1 MIRLKK
7 MGYKQVT
14 FCMINILLLL
24 FCGGIVYIIFHGD
37 NYPPSIDLLCEN
49 RIRVFSETYALI
61 DTQKNKIITNRTL
74 AAYVIDSK
82 VYALGAGEYIIY
94 DMDIGKEKVYIQD
107 ANMKQARNIYRKSF
121 EMAEREYVFSY
132 SEFTEEEQRGFQAMF
147 MNPHKRGAVY
157 YKPFYNSCYK
167 AGLIDTQKLAEVD
180 IIGDDWRIV
189 NDVFYAYGYDS
200 FIIITGHGEKIRQY
214 YNPELT
220 LNKMVIDEDKYH
232 KIDKKKALYQ
242 KTDKAI
248 NKNNAVGINI
258 SLGSTGWKDN
268 RETATQ
274 EAKGSTITVG
284 RTAAIIAKE
293 DMTVK
298 GSTVDAKDILL
309 KAGNNIRILSSE
321 SKSTTIEDPK
331 VKKE

>member
-7 MGYKQVT
+7 MGYKQIM
-14 FCMINILLLL
+14 FYMINILLLL

-74 AAYVIDSK
+74 AAYVIDNK

-147 MNPHKRGAVY
+147 TNTRERGAVY
-157 YKPFYNSCYK
+157 YKPFYNSPYK
-167 AGLIDTQKLAEVD
+167 AGLIDTQKFVELELV
-180 IIGDDWRIV
+180 DDWCIV
-189 NDVFYAYGYDS
+189 NDVFYIYGDDS

-214 YNPELT
+214 CNPALS
-220 LNKMVIDEDKYH
+220 LNEMVIDDDKYH
-232 KIDKKKALYQ
+232 RMDKKKALYGNRYSVL
-242 KTDKAI
+242 DDI
-248 NKNNAVGINI
+248 N
-258 SLGSTGWKDN
+258 
-268 RETATQ
+268 
-274 EAKGSTITVG
+274 
-284 RTAAIIAKE
+284 
-293 DMTVK
+293 
-298 GSTVDAKDILL
+298 
-309 KAGNNIRILSSE
+309 
-321 SKSTTIEDPK
+321 
-331 VKKE
+331 

>member
-1 MIRLKK
+1 MCIRDR
-7 MGYKQVT
+7 
-14 FCMINILLLL
+14 
-24 FCGGIVYIIFHGD
+24 YIIFDGD
-37 NYPPSIDLLCEN
+37 DYPPSIDLLCGD

-61 DTQKNKIITNRTL
+61 DTQKNKIITNRVL
-74 AAYVIDSK
+74 AAYVIDNK
-82 VYALGAGEYIIY
+82 VYALGAGEYVIY

-121 EMAEREYVFSY
+121 GMAERENVFSY

-232 KIDKKKALYQ
+232 KIDKKKALYGSRYSVLA
-242 KTDKAI
+242 DI
-248 NKNNAVGINI
+248 NEFTPEEIEI
-258 SLGSTGWKDN
+258 LHSLWKESFL
-268 RETATQ
+268 RRVPEEKEKEQ
-274 EAKGSTITVG
+274 EKEMDRVWHKI
-284 RTAAIIAKE
+284 RTE
-293 DMTVK
+293 
-298 GSTVDAKDILL
+298 
-309 KAGNNIRILSSE
+309 E
-321 SKSTTIEDPK
+321 
-331 VKKE
+331 

>member
-61 DTQKNKIITNRTL
+61 DTQKNKIITNRVL

-232 KIDKKKALYQ
+232 KIDKKKALYGSRYSVLA
-242 KTDKAI
+242 DI
-248 NKNNAVGINI
+248 NEFTPEEIEI
-258 SLGSTGWKDN
+258 LHSLWKESFL
-268 RETATQ
+268 RRVPEEKEKEQ
-274 EAKGSTITVG
+274 EKEMDRVWHKI
-284 RTAAIIAKE
+284 RTE
-293 DMTVK
+293 
-298 GSTVDAKDILL
+298 
-309 KAGNNIRILSSE
+309 E
-321 SKSTTIEDPK
+321 
-331 VKKE
+331 

>member
-232 KIDKKKALYQ
+232 KID
-242 KTDKAI
+242 
-248 NKNNAVGINI
+248 
-258 SLGSTGWKDN
+258 
-268 RETATQ
+268 
-274 EAKGSTITVG
+274 
-284 RTAAIIAKE
+284 
-293 DMTVK
+293 
-298 GSTVDAKDILL
+298 
-309 KAGNNIRILSSE
+309 RILYTYFLLPVLSSYFY
-321 SKSTTIEDPK
+321 SFHSALFLWK
-331 VKKE
+331 

>member
-7 MGYKQVT
+7 MGYKQVI

-24 FCGGIVYIIFHGD
+24 FCGGIVYIIFDGD
-37 NYPPSIDLLCEN
+37 DYPPSIDLLCGD

-61 DTQKNKIITNRTL
+61 DTQKNKIITNRVL
-74 AAYVIDSK
+74 AAYVIDNK
-82 VYALGAGEYIIY
+82 VYALGAGEYVIY

-121 EMAEREYVFSY
+121 GMAERENVFSY

-232 KIDKKKALYQ
+232 KIDKKKALYGL
-242 KTDKAI
+242 A
-248 NKNNAVGINI
+248 
-258 SLGSTGWKDN
+258 
-268 RETATQ
+268 
-274 EAKGSTITVG
+274 
-284 RTAAIIAKE
+284 
-293 DMTVK
+293 
-298 GSTVDAKDILL
+298 
-309 KAGNNIRILSSE
+309 
-321 SKSTTIEDPK
+321 
-331 VKKE
+331 

>member
-7 MGYKQVT
+7 MGYKQVI

-24 FCGGIVYIIFHGD
+24 FCGGIVYIIFDGD
-37 NYPPSIDLLCEN
+37 DYPPSIDLLCGDK
-49 RIRVFSETYALI
+49 IRVLGETYALL
-61 DTQKNKIITNRTL
+61 DTQKNKIITNRAF
-74 AAYVIDSK
+74 AAYVIDNK
-82 VYALGAGEYIIY
+82 VYALGAGEYVIY

-121 EMAEREYVFSY
+121 GMAERENVFSY

-147 MNPHKRGAVY
+147 MNTHKRGAVY

-189 NDVFYAYGYDS
+189 NDVFYAYGDDS

-232 KIDKKKALYQ
+232 KIDKKKALYGSRYSVLA
-242 KTDKAI
+242 DI
-248 NKNNAVGINI
+248 NEFTPEEIEI
-258 SLGSTGWKDN
+258 LHSLWKESFLRRVPEE
-268 RETATQ
+268 REKEQ
-274 EAKGSTITVG
+274 EKEMDRVWHKI
-284 RTAAIIAKE
+284 RTE
-293 DMTVK
+293 
-298 GSTVDAKDILL
+298 
-309 KAGNNIRILSSE
+309 E
-321 SKSTTIEDPK
+321 
-331 VKKE
+331 